1 MSWPT
6 ILIFI
11 VLLAL
16 SAFFSWTEIALM
28 SLPKHKIES
37 FLKQWLSWSKA
48 LKYIKEKS
56 DKLLITIL
64 IWNNLVNTFTAAFAT
79 TIAMWIA
86 KNSWLWLDQSTA
98 IAIAT
103 WIVTLLLL
111 LFWEIAPKSFAI
123 KNSEKISLSV
133 AWIYKT
139 LMFLLYPLVII
150 IEFIT
155 KLFTWKNKEN
165 QVSEEEIEAFID
177 MWKESWTLE
186 KEEHKHLKN
195 ILEFDEIS
203 VDEIMT
209 PRVKF
214 DKLSDD
220 TTIEDSINYI
230 LTHTHSRIPVY
241 HEDIDKIIWIINI
254 RTLLEELNNWNKNKK
269 LKDIKLF
276 KAIKVP
282 LNKPIDELLK
292 TFQKNHHQMAIVI
305 DEYGG
310 VDWLITL
317 EDIIEEVFW
326 EIQDETD
333 KEENNIQKISNNE
346 YVVSSILPFEEV
358 LELFNLTEKDL
369 DIEENKAYDGETLSY
384 VITNILERFPKQ
396 WENLEIILKDNKK
409 IQLKVLKIK
418 DGTIG
423 NIHILVEKKD

>member
-1 MSWPT
+1 MSWLT
-6 ILIFI
+6 ILVFI
-11 VLLAL
+11 ILLAL

-28 SLPKHKIES
+28 SLPKHKVES
-37 FLKQWLSWSKA
+37 FLKQWIAWAKA
-48 LKYIKEKS
+48 LKYIKERS

-103 WIVTLLLL
+103 WVVTLLLL

-123 KNSEKISLSV
+123 KNAEKISLAV
-133 AWIYKT
+133 AWLYKV

-150 IEFIT
+150 IEIIT
-155 KLFTWKNKEN
+155 KLFTWKNEEN

-195 ILEFDEIS
+195 LLEFDEIS

-220 TTIEDSINYI
+220 TTIQDAVNYV
-230 LTHTHSRIPVY
+230 LQHTHSRIPVY
-241 HEDIDKIIWIINI
+241 HEDIDKIVWIVNI
-254 RTLLEELNNWNKNKK
+254 RILLEEINKWNKNKK
-269 LKDIKLF
+269 LKDIQLF

-282 LNKPIDELLK
+282 LNNPIDELLK

-310 VDWLITL
+310 VAWLITL
-317 EDIIEEVFW
+317 EDIVEEVFW

-333 KEENNIQKISNNE
+333 KEEINIKKISNNE
-346 YVVSSILPFEEV
+346 YIVKSILPFEEI
-358 LELFNLTEKDL
+358 LDLFDLSEKDL
-369 DIEENKAYDGETLSY
+369 NLSENKTYDGETLSY
-384 VITNILERFPKQ
+384 FITDILERFPNQ
-396 WENLEIILKDNKK
+396 WETLKINLKDNKK
-409 IQLKVLKIK
+409 LKIK
-418 DGTIG
+418 ILEVKDWAIG
-423 NIHILVEKKD
+423 NIHILVENN

>member
-1 MSWPT
+1 MSWLT
-6 ILIFI
+6 ILVFI
-11 VLLAL
+11 ILLAL

-28 SLPKHKIES
+28 SLPKHKVES
-37 FLKQWLSWSKA
+37 FLKQWISWAKA
-48 LKYIKEKS
+48 LKYIKERS

-103 WIVTLLLL
+103 WVVTLLLL

-123 KNSEKISLSV
+123 KNAEKISLAV
-133 AWIYKT
+133 AWLYKV

-155 KLFTWKNKEN
+155 KLFTWKNEEN

-195 ILEFDEIS
+195 LLEFDEIS

-220 TTIEDSINYI
+220 TTIQDAVNYI
-230 LTHTHSRIPVY
+230 LQHTHSRIPVY
-241 HEDIDKIIWIINI
+241 HEDIDKIVWIVNI
-254 RTLLEELNNWNKNKK
+254 RILLEEINKWNKNKK
-269 LKDIKLF
+269 LKDIQLF

-282 LNKPIDELLK
+282 LNNPIDELLK

-310 VDWLITL
+310 VAWLITL
-317 EDIIEEVFW
+317 EDIVEEVFW

-333 KEENNIQKISNNE
+333 KEEINIKKISNNE
-346 YVVSSILPFEEV
+346 YIVKSILPFEEI
-358 LELFNLTEKDL
+358 LDLFDLSEKDL
-369 DIEENKAYDGETLSY
+369 NLSENKTYDGETLSY
-384 VITNILERFPKQ
+384 FITDILERFPNQ
-396 WENLEIILKDNKK
+396 WETLKINLKDNKK
-409 IQLKVLKIK
+409 LKIK
-418 DGTIG
+418 ILEVKDWAIG
-423 NIHILVEKKD
+423 NIHIFVENN

>member
-6 ILIFI
+6 ILVFI

-37 FLKQWLSWSKA
+37 FLKQWLTWAKA
-48 LKYIKEKS
+48 LKYIKERS

-79 TIAMWIA
+79 TIAIWIA
-86 KNSWLWLDQSTA
+86 KKSWLWLDQSTA
-98 IAIAT
+98 IAIVT
-103 WIVTLLLL
+103 WIVTILLL

-139 LMFLLYPLVII
+139 LIFLLYPLVII

-155 KLFTWKNKEN
+155 KLFTWKNQEN
-165 QVSEEEIEAFID
+165 KVSEEEIGAFID

-186 KEEHKHLKN
+186 KDEHEHLKN

-220 TTIEDSINYI
+220 TTVKDAIEYVLN
-230 LTHTHSRIPVY
+230 HTHSRIPVY
-241 HEDIDKIIWIINI
+241 HEDIDKIIWIVNI
-254 RTLLEELNNWNKNKK
+254 RILLEELNKWNQNTL

-305 DEYGG
+305 DEYGW
-310 VDWLITL
+310 VAWLITL

-333 KEENNIQKISNNE
+333 KEENNIQKISENE
-346 YVVSSILPFEEV
+346 YIVNSILPFEEI
-358 LELFNLTEKDL
+358 LELFKISENDL
-369 DIEENKAYDGETLSY
+369 DITENKTFDWETLSY
-384 VITNILERFPKQ
+384 VITDILERFPKQ
-396 WENLEIILKDNKK
+396 WENLEINLKNNKEIK
-409 IQLKVLKIK
+409 LKVLEVK

-423 NIHILVEKKD
+423 NIDILVENQE

>member
-1 MSWPT
+1 
-6 ILIFI
+6 
-11 VLLAL
+11 
-16 SAFFSWTEIALM
+16 M

-37 FLKQWLSWSKA
+37 FLKQWLTWAKA
-48 LKYIKEKS
+48 LKYIKERS

-64 IWNNLVNTFTAAFAT
+64 IWNNLINTFTAAFAT

-86 KNSWLWLDQSTA
+86 QNSGLGLDQSTA

-103 WIVTLLLL
+103 WVVTLLLL

-123 KNSEKISLSV
+123 KNSEKIALAI

-139 LMFLLYPLVII
+139 LMFLLYPLVVI

-155 KLFTWKNKEN
+155 KLFTWKNQED

-177 MWKESWTLE
+177 MWKESGTLE

-203 VDEIMT
+203 VDEIMA

-220 TTIEDSINYI
+220 TTIKDAIKYVLN
-230 LTHTHSRIPVY
+230 HTHSRIPVY
-241 HEDIDKIIWIINI
+241 HEDIDKIIWIVNI
-254 RTLLEELNNWNKNKK
+254 RILLEELNKWNQNKL

-282 LNKPIDELLK
+282 LNNPIDELLK

-310 VDWLITL
+310 VAWLITL

-333 KEENNIQKISNNE
+333 KEENNIQKISENE
-346 YVVSSILPFEEV
+346 YIVNSILPFEEI
-358 LELFNLTEKDL
+358 LELFKISENDL
-369 DIEENKAYDGETLSY
+369 DITENKTFDWETLSY
-384 VITNILERFPKQ
+384 VITDILERFPKQ
-396 WENLEIILKDNKK
+396 WENLEINLKNNKEIK
-409 IQLKVLKIK
+409 LKVLEIK

-423 NIHILVEKKD
+423 NIDILVENKD

>member
-11 VLLAL
+11 ILLVL
-16 SAFFSWTEIALM
+16 SAFFSWTEIAIM

-37 FLKQWLSWSKA
+37 FLKQWLNWAKA
-48 LKYIKEKS
+48 LKYIKERS

-86 KNSWLWLDQSTA
+86 KNSWLWLNKSTA
-98 IAIAT
+98 IAVAT

-133 AWIYKT
+133 SWIYKF
-139 LMFLLYPLVII
+139 LIFLLYPLVVI

-155 KLFTWKNKEN
+155 KLFTWKNNET

-177 MWKESWTLE
+177 MWKENGILE

-203 VDEIMT
+203 VNEIMT

-214 DKLSDD
+214 DKLQDN
-220 TTIEDSINYI
+220 TTVENAVKYI
-230 LTHTHSRIPVY
+230 LQHTHSRIPVY
-241 HEDIDKIIWIINI
+241 HEDIDKIIWIVNI
-254 RTLLEELNNWNKNKK
+254 RTLLEELNKWNKNKQ
-269 LKDIKLF
+269 LKDINLF

-282 LNKPIDELLK
+282 LNNPIDELLK
-292 TFQKNHHQMAIVI
+292 IFQKKHHQIAIVI

-310 VDWLITL
+310 VAWLITL
-317 EDIIEEVFW
+317 EDIIEEVFG

-333 KEENNIQKISNNE
+333 KEENNIQKISDKE
-346 YVVSSILPFEEV
+346 YIINSIIPFEES
-358 LELFNLTEKDL
+358 LELFNLTENDL
-369 DIEENKAYDGETLSY
+369 NINKNKKYDWETLSY
-384 VITNILERFPKQ
+384 VITDILERFPKQ
-396 WENLEIILKDNKK
+396 WETLEINLKK
-409 IQLKVLKIK
+409 IKKYYLKF
-418 DGTIG
+418 
-423 NIHILVEKKD
+423 